1 MSDRGNPWLIDVE
14 NALESCDQHMRRRRR
29 RRPRPR
35 HRALPR
41 HAFHI

>member
-14 NALESCDQHMRRRRR
+14 NALESCDDQHMRRRRR
-29 RRPRPR
+29 RPR